1 MANINLAYAAASD
14 VTITLASLA
23 SDTSL
28 LAGRESEAIDNT
40 TTLYLDMLLSGKITT
55 GTLPTNAKSIEVW
68 AVGSWDGTTWPD
80 VFDGTNSAE
89 TITSTDI
96 KTTICRLVASIS
108 TDNTSGNAY
117 HFGPTSLASVFGGN
131 LPPKMIIF
139 VTHNTGVALS
149 ATAGHH
155 QIRLLPVYQTLS
167 GSVPAYTLPTATNS
181 VLGGVKIGSG
191 VSITDGVISVT
202 TDVYEYA
209 SESLFP
215 ATGAANTIYI
225 DKDTSRAFRWTNS
238 VYVEIGAPGAGGL
251 SNVVASPSQITA
263 NQNDYAIGT
272 ADIFRVSSD
281 AARTITG
288 IVAGTSGAMILI
300 VNVGSFAIT
309 LSHQSASS
317 TAANRII
324 VPWAGDCVIAASA
337 AVSLYYDGGTSRW
350 RVL

>member
-1 MANINLAYAAASD
+1 MPRKNKIIIRTGSGAPSASD
-14 VTITLASLA
+14 FVAGEPGWDSTNGKLYIRNAAGSMVDVT
-23 SDTSL
+23 
-28 LAGRESEAIDNT
+28 
-40 TTLYLDMLLSGKITT
+40 
-55 GTLPTNAKSIEVW
+55 
-68 AVGSWDGTTWPD
+68 
-80 VFDGTNSAE
+80 
-89 TITSTDI
+89 
-96 KTTICRLVASIS
+96 
-108 TDNTSGNAY
+108 
-117 HFGPTSLASVFGGN
+117 
-131 LPPKMIIF
+131 
-139 VTHNTGVALS
+139 
-149 ATAGHH
+149 
-155 QIRLLPVYQTLS
+155 
-167 GSVPAYTLPTATNS
+167 
-181 VLGGVKIGSG
+181 GSG
-191 VSITDGVISVT
+191 GAGGGT

-225 DKDTSRAFRWTNS
+225 DKDASRAYRWTNS
-238 VYVEIGAPGAGGL
+238 VYVEIGSAGGGGL
-251 SNVVASPSQITA
+251 SSVVTSPSQISA

-272 ADIFRVSSD
+272 GDIFRVSSD

-288 IVAGTSGAMILI
+288 IVAGTSGATILV